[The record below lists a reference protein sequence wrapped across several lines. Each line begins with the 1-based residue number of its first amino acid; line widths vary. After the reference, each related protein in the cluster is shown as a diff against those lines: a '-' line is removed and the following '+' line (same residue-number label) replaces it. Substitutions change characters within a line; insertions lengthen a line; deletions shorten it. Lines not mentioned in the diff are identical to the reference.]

1 MSEISQKQGR
11 PRINSPIPAGR
22 SRAASGVTLVE
33 LVVSTLVLAVASVGA
48 LTYQFHAVKRAKA
61 AQSEITATQ
70 LAQLILEDWKS
81 NGGSEF
87 YDPIGS
93 KMGLESAGTEKYYKT
108 TLNQFPMR
116 IQLKHSDVNTD
127 EAAGVTL
134 REIQVAVSWR
144 RDYRDQNPDAADPVF
159 TATTYVR
166 RDQSGG

>member
-11 PRINSPIPAGR
+11 PRISSPIPAGR

-87 YDPIGS
+87 YDPIEA
-93 KMGLESAGTEKYYKT
+93 KMGLQSAGAEKYYKT

-116 IQLKHSDVNTD
+116 IQLQHNDVSND

-134 REIQVAVSWR
+134 REIQVTVSWR
-144 RDYRDQNPDAADPVF
+144 RDYRDQNPNAADPAF